1 MEEKYYICQFCQNEF
16 IPTRRKAQ
24 KFCSD
29 TCRNKN
35 HQHKKKKPVK
45 KPIDQLSDVLTSQQE
60 KMKVETMSAAGVGN
74 AMAGTLAANAATAFA
89 NKLFVPKEN
98 EPVTKGDLNEIK
110 TLISTRYFLIQNM
123 ERRYDGALPYF
134 DMATSSLIYL
144 EDPNY
149 INSLNNI
156 V

>member
-1 MEEKYYICQFCQNEF
+1 MEEKYYTCQFCQNEF

-35 HQHKKKKPVK
+35 HQHKKKKAIK
-45 KPIDQLSDVLTSQQE
+45 KPIDHLSEALAVQQE
-60 KMKVETMSAAGVGN
+60 KMKVEAMSAAGVGN
-74 AMAGTLAANAATAFA
+74 AMAGTLAANAATAYA
-89 NKLFVPKEN
+89 KNLFVSKEN
-98 EPVTKGDLNEIK
+98 KPATKGDLDEIK
-110 TLISTRYFLIQNM
+110 RLISTRFFLIQNM
-123 ERRYDGALPYF
+123 DRRYDGALPYF

-149 INSLNNI
+149 INSLDNI